1 MYRCQCMFDFFK
13 LEHGMMFGVDFSSV
27 ILEKNDWRCLWDVW
41 ILEVQSPQW
50 KAALI
55 AMALFLEAWQH
66 VVQWYWWMS
75 VLLCIARFIQ
85 PMKCWSA
92 SPLLPDPWCVLHHA
106 RKVGLYWNLL
116 SCVVA
121 LQPEEYCYFVKGGQ
135 TAREE
140 SALGRPHGM
149 VLQTMPHYR
158 CDVHSSAS
166 GFIHLDFDDLAWCY
180 YVICYWW
187 FIQRPFWL
195 PKDLLNLCVC
205 HTWKQSRNFVPFK
218 TPYTEGHWRRAQMA
232 EWQLNDVLLRAPW
245 KRSERAILPTFNV
258 LDFQIASQTYVDWI
272 NSGLMYVLGANIT
285 SPLKGGGGHS
295 FCSSNKSK

>member
-1 MYRCQCMFDFFK
+1 MYRCQCMFDFSK
-13 LEHGMMFGVDFSSV
+13 LENGMMFGVEFSSV

-166 GFIHLDFDDLAWCY
+166 GFIHLDFDDLTWCY
-180 YVICYWW
+180 YVICYWC

-205 HTWKQSRNFVPFK
+205 ATLESNPEILFLSRHP
-218 TPYTEGHWRRAQMA
+218 TP
-232 EWQLNDVLLRAPW
+232 
-245 KRSERAILPTFNV
+245 RAIDVERRWRNDNWTMCC
-258 LDFQIASQTYVDWI
+258 
-272 NSGLMYVLGANIT
+272 SGLHEKD
-285 SPLKGGGGHS
+285 LKEQFYQRS
-295 FCSSNKSK
+295 MFLISKLPVKHT